1 MTRGFDA
8 NVPARKPR
16 TKLGRVISELT
27 SDPVTVDGVGPAE
40 KAAPAE
46 PTRRASAVNDIVVDA
61 ATTSRPGA
69 PIVPA
74 RIAGG
79 REQVARLR
87 ERLAAAAR
95 PRGTTAEAKET
106 AGAIL
111 EMVDGLK
118 TRLEASTRERAEL
131 SAALEQVRAALA
143 RAEAELGKERRA
155 RTALEAQAEE
165 RRRIADDAVAEAE
178 ALAAERDQVL
188 YELAELRRLEGEQ
201 ATLLTEAEA
210 ELARRDAESGSTARE
225 LAEARSLVDLRSA
238 DAIDLEA
245 RLQDEAAARAK
256 AETRSRELEAEVARL
271 ADAREALASIEAMLA
286 RGR

>member
-188 YELAELRRLEGEQ
+188 YDLAELRRLEGEQ